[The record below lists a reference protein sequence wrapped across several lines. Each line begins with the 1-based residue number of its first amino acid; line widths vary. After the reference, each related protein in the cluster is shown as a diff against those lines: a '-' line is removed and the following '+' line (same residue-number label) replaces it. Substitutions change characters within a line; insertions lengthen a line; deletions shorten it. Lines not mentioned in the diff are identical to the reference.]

1 MKANDLKGV
10 YRCMAEIDRKALVN
24 NLSTTRS
31 LSNGADQIAMIK
43 ANGYG
48 HGLIQIAS
56 ILSEFSD
63 VSFGVTDIDEAIII
77 RGAGIAND
85 IYLFDG
91 GASCGR
97 SQLLIDMDITP
108 VITEIKNVRSLEK
121 RLSDHRS
128 DKKKKIHIKIDTGF
142 NRLGFDHSALLKGE
156 YDALFRSVEESR
168 FLDLDGIATHF
179 YGADSLDWDSME
191 RQIDIFERCI
201 DHLDDLGIAF
211 RCIHMANSAAIFRNS
226 YSVSKNRETMVRPG
240 LALYGIASHDG
251 GEQDK
256 LLPVLSIR
264 AQIIAIRDVARG
276 QGIGYGHSFCAEHD
290 MVIAIV
296 AIGYGD
302 GIRRSLGNRGHFLL
316 KGRRAPI
323 VGRISMDSCAIDIS
337 EIIKELGRDAVTLGD
352 QVTVLG
358 QDQALSI
365 SVDMLAK
372 LDGTIPYEILTS
384 VSERITRRIV

>member
-1 MKANDLKGV
+1 MKANDLIGV
-10 YRCMAEIDRKALVN
+10 YRCMAEIDRKALLS
-24 NLSTTRS
+24 NLSTIRS

-48 HGLIQIAS
+48 HGLLQIAS
-56 ILSEFSD
+56 ILREFRD

-77 RGAGIAND
+77 RREGITND

-91 GASCGR
+91 GASCR
-97 SQLLIDMDITP
+97 QSQLLIDMDITP
-108 VITEIKNVRSLEK
+108 IITESKSIRLLEK
-121 RLSDHRS
+121 CLSDQGS
-128 DKKKKIHIKIDTGF
+128 DKKKNIHIKIDTGF
-142 NRLGFDHSALLKGE
+142 NRLGFAHSALLKGE
-156 YDALFRSVEESR
+156 YDALFLSVDESPV
-168 FLDLDGIATHF
+168 LDLDGIATHF
-179 YGADSLDWDSME
+179 YGADRLDCDSLE
-191 RQIDIFERCI
+191 RQIDIFEQCI

-211 RCIHMANSAAIFRNS
+211 RCVHMANSAAIFRNR
-226 YSVSKNRETMVRPG
+226 YSVSKNKETMVRPG
-240 LALYGIASHDG
+240 LALYGIAPHDG
-251 GEQDK
+251 GGQDR

-264 AQIIAIRDVARG
+264 AQIIAIKDVVRG
-276 QGIGYGHSFCAEHD
+276 QGVGYGHSFCAERD

-316 KGRRAPI
+316 KGSRAPI

-337 EIIKELGRDAVTLGD
+337 EIIKEFGRDAVGLGD

-365 SVDMLAK
+365 SADMLAE